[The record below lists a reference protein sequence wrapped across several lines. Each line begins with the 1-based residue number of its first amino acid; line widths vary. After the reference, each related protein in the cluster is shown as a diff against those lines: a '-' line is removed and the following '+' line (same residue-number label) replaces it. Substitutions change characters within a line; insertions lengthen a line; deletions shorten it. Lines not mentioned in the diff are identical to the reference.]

1 MKKKAKNYEGISPHD
16 FKKSMLSVGVATALM
31 SGGVCA
37 QSEAIEEIVV
47 TGMLSTMKAATARK
61 RDSSGMM
68 DAILAEDIGKFP
80 DTNLAESL
88 QRIPGVAIS
97 RSNGEGNQITVR
109 GMGPQF
115 NFVTLNGRQMPNT
128 NANRAYR
135 FSDIL
140 PEMVTGVEVHKTA
153 TATKPSGG
161 IGALVDIQTATPM
174 QIGDRTSGS
183 VKMLFDD
190 YAGSTTPQFS
200 GLMSKML
207 SDNFG
212 ILVSAGFQ
220 NRETENDFVQV
231 REWRRFNNLR
241 VDVNGDGVVD
251 PDTEYGIATADG
263 RPWYVPIQSIT
274 GHEERD
280 RDRKNANLVMQYQAN
295 DRMTAT
301 FDYQM
306 SEFTDDYTQLESAIW
321 FGNFN
326 GAQAGWTYDE
336 NNTVTSATF
345 PNKGV
350 DFFSANPKLAVENE
364 SVGLSLDMDINE
376 DSSVSVSYSSSS
388 SERQPGNL
396 DQRNKADIQI
406 TGLEPVFGIN
416 GDFAAPVIERS
427 TMLEQNYRVHQHTK
441 QVQNLSDE
449 IDQLKLDYQFDNGG
463 LFSVKAGVMYTDQT
477 KDNYP
482 MSARPNGQ
490 LMRDTDI
497 NGDGVNDD
505 GSNNG
510 RTMVCEIYDQD
521 GDRAFALNDQGGWAM
536 TGACDA
542 ADIAAMQ
549 ADYQQVSF
557 NNPFVQG
564 SANFV
569 DYSTSMSNTWLAHR
583 GLPSNYLDLVY
594 ESSWYDINE
603 ETTAFYVEA
612 KSEGLEVGGRP
623 LEVVLGYRHE
633 STDIE
638 STSEEVNL
646 TGYVA
651 AGIGEPMGKV
661 EDGSINFTDSASYD
675 MGLHNLSLR
684 YQLNDQTILRLA
696 HSETITR
703 PNLASMRSAR
713 NLAGDVRDEAGT
725 GGQASAGN
733 PGLLPFTSTN
743 IDVGVE
749 YYLDDF
755 SYFSAAYFK
764 KTVDNFVSNTVTQE
778 NLTTASGATLSYPTD
793 VLTPGIGG
801 TAILYNVTRPS
812 NNDVAEVDGWEIAA
826 SYLFG
831 DSGFGVSANMTLV
844 ETDATFDAT
853 NIATTFALSGVG
865 DSWNMIG
872 FYEKGPIQA
881 RVAYN
886 FRDSF
891 FERFGQN
898 DRNTTEPTIFD
909 EYGQLDI
916 SASYDYSDSITILF
930 EGVNITS
937 EDLRARGRY
946 ANHMS
951 NVATGSARYAV
962 GVRAK
967 F

>member
-1 MKKKAKNYEGISPHD
+1 MKKKSKKHEPMGPHD
-16 FKKSMLSVGVATALM
+16 FKRSMLSVGIATALM

-37 QSEAIEEIVV
+37 QSDGIEEIVV

-140 PEMVTGVEVHKTA
+140 PEMVTGVEVYKTA

-241 VDVNGDGVVD
+241 VDVNGDGTVD
-251 PDTEYGIATADG
+251 PDTEYGIPTADG
-263 RPWYVPIQSIT
+263 SPWYVPIQSIT

-280 RDRKNANLVMQYQAN
+280 RDRKNANLVMQYKAN
-295 DRMTAT
+295 DRVTAT
-301 FDYQM
+301 FDYQV
-306 SEFTDDYTQLESAIW
+306 SEFTDDNHQLESAIW

-326 GAQAGWTYDE
+326 GAQAGWAYDG

-350 DFFSANPKLAVENE
+350 DFFSANPKLSVEND
-364 SVGLSLDMDINE
+364 SVGLNLDMDISE
-376 DSSVSVSYSSSS
+376 ASRVSISYSSSS
-388 SERQPGNL
+388 SESQPGSL
-396 DQRNKADIQI
+396 DERNKADIQI
-406 TGLEPVFGIN
+406 TGLNPVFAVS
-416 GDFAAPVIERS
+416 GDFAAPSIAQSE
-427 TMLEQNYRVHQHTK
+427 MLEQNYRVHQHTK
-441 QVQNLSDE
+441 RVRNLSDE
-449 IDQLKLDYQFDNGG
+449 IDQFRVDYEFNNDG
-463 LFSVKAGVMYTDQT
+463 LFSLKAGVMYSDQT
-477 KDNYP
+477 KDSSP
-482 MSARPNGQ
+482 MSARPNDQ
-490 LMRDTDI
+490 QFRDSDI
-497 NGDGVNDD
+497 NGDGTNDP
-505 GSNNG
+505 

-521 GDRAFALNDQGGWAM
+521 GDRAFALNETGGYAM
-536 TGACDA
+536 SGACDA
-542 ADIAAMQ
+542 ADITAMQ

-569 DYSTSMSNTWLAHR
+569 TYDPSMSDMWLSHR
-583 GLPSNYLDLVY
+583 GLPANHLALVD
-594 ESSWYDINE
+594 ETSWYDINE
-603 ETTAFYVEA
+603 QTTAFYAETR
-612 KSEGLEVGGRP
+612 SEGLEIGGKP
-623 LEVVLGYRHE
+623 FEVVLGYRHE
-633 STDIE
+633 STDID

-646 TGYVA
+646 TGYIA
-651 AGIGEPMGKV
+651 AGVGEPMQKV

-675 MGLHNLSLR
+675 MGLHNLSFR
-684 YQLNDQTILRLA
+684 YDITDQVVLRLA

-743 IDVGVE
+743 VDLGME
-749 YYLDDF
+749 FYLDDF

-778 NLTTASGATLSYPTD
+778 SLATASGATLSYPTD
-793 VLTPGIGG
+793 VATPDIGG
-801 TAILYNVTRPS
+801 TPILYNVTRPS
-812 NNDVAEVDGWEIAA
+812 NNDVAEVDGWEFAG

-831 DSGFGVSANMTLV
+831 DSGFGITANMTLV

-886 FRDSF
+886 FRDTF

-916 SASYDYSDSITILF
+916 SASYDYSDSTTVFF
-930 EGVNITS
+930 EGVNVTS

-946 ANHMS
+946 SNHMV
-951 NVATGSARYAV
+951 NIATGSARYAV
-962 GVRAK
+962 GIRMK
-967 F
+967 L